1 MSTNNAGEAAA
12 VLLAVQ
18 RTPLHI
24 ELEIKTHRGHCDI
37 FFYEN
42 APEMFD
48 MTQL

>member
-1 MSTNNAGEAAA
+1 MAELTPPWISLKADLYVAE
-12 VLLAVQ
+12 
-18 RTPLHI
+18 TPLSTRIHW
-24 ELEIKTHRGHCDI
+24 GHCDI